1 MILYE
6 LYVVK
11 LCVLLLL
18 ELSFSD
24 ILIRCGNLFR
34 GKGKWTGKWLNDDI
48 DQCFKSI
55 NIERFQ
61 NCFHKTNKLKY
72 CNNVIIHTCWWP
84 HKIIGRYRHIL
95 MLKNVP
101 SYFEG
106 TDHAVIS
113 YIIKLINFLSLQVT
127 RLKKLSDL
135 IPNYHS

>member
-34 GKGKWTGKWLNDDI
+34 GKGKWTGKWLKTTKNI
-48 DQCFKSI
+48 KGI
-55 NIERFQ
+55 NIERFR
-61 NCFHKTNKLKY
+61 NCFNKTHKLKY
-72 CNNVIIHTCWWP
+72 WNNVIIHTCWWP

-127 RLKKLSDL
+127 RLKKLLDL

>member
-1 MILYE
+1 MCFITVRTILLWHLDQMRERKMNWEMIEWWYWSMLHCKE
-6 LYVVK
+6 TTK
-11 LCVLLLL
+11 N
-18 ELSFSD
+18 
-24 ILIRCGNLFR
+24 I
-34 GKGKWTGKWLNDDI
+34 
-48 DQCFKSI
+48 KSI